1 MSLSL
6 SVYVLVVYSL
16 VWCVTSIILFHIEG
30 SFPPLSC
37 ACFSFFF
44 IPYLL
49 ACLFLIFFPSSC
61 VTIYAYRVIG
71 HVFLFNRFWL
81 ISAHADNSYFL
92 NPRPLSPFIIIL
104 ESNSMGTWKQFKHAT
119 ILILIFF
126 PTFFIVICL
135 FVFHVF
141 LLFFIC
147 LCMISVF
154 VFRCYVCVS
163 PPMRR

>member
-30 SFPPLSC
+30 SFPPLS
-37 ACFSFFF
+37 
-44 IPYLL
+44 L
-49 ACLFLIFFPSSC
+49 CLFLFFSFLVCLHVFLIFVPSSC

-104 ESNSMGTWKQFKHAT
+104 ESNSMGTWKQFKHST

-135 FVFHVF
+135 FVVHVF

-154 VFRCYVCVS
+154 VFRCYVCVC